1 MMLPSG
7 SAPTVSL
14 LSEGSITVLNIT
26 TVMLPSDS
34 VHVGNEHAIFGYY
47 VSLGVLAS
55 VSVKTTNEG

>member
-7 SAPTVSL
+7 SAPTEKAAS
-14 LSEGSITVLNIT
+14 NIT

-47 VSLGVLAS
+47 VRVLAIS
-55 VSVKTTNEG
+55 KNN

>member
-47 VSLGVLAS
+47 VRVLAS
-55 VSVKTTNEG
+55 VSVKMTNEG

>member
-7 SAPTVSL
+7 SAPIVSL

-34 VHVGNEHAIFGYY
+34 AHLGNEHAIIFGYY
-47 VSLGVLAS
+47 VRVLAS